1 MPESKQ
7 LKFSFAV
14 DEASAQ
20 RVKNILRELTQE
32 AEKFANALKG
42 AQGPGGGGGSPFFGG
57 GNVGA
62 VPSGA
67 QTVGR
72 GGAQQAGRVGAFSLE
87 SVTAF
92 KNLSV
97 QGQDSLRQ
105 LGASVR
111 QSVSEQRSQFESL
124 NRAVL
129 ELTSNYRN
137 LQGMMGAGVPGPG
150 ATSATAPGA
159 FTYVPGGGSTAATA
173 AALGAPGAPAPPG
186 GGGRVAGVAAAAAG
200 GGGAAGFGLAALR
213 RLAAPAAGIG
223 LIGDVGKEFQSQYF
237 QDVRAAA
244 RHAQA
249 FGTLAVETRKGDLSN
264 LAAIQMIRR
273 ENPEFFQ
280 TDDLKLAMRA
290 GKIPGFMMGLV
301 TRPAGAFRDMSDI
314 EVEAEVKEAQRKFIE
329 QKKQSM
335 PDLMERLGT
344 FTEQA
349 EGNLGM
355 MRRMQMGEV
364 PMLQMFRRNA
374 AFSRGEVTGAFE
386 SVRGG
391 GLGFANRNMGAVLG
405 AMTGGMGAGAAGQIL
420 TAAAPGGRA
429 SRFLASFGGLDAV
442 AAERAGIAAGAQL
455 QTGGPIVSGV
465 PFADAMTR
473 FGFGRGSAMD
483 TVTAGYTGQ
492 ALAGLKSIGGGADP
506 MGRGIRILTAER
518 VLGPGTSIASRDYLT
533 NISTHPEL
541 ISQAMS
547 AQDGTEPP
555 ELRMRGITWS
565 QVRNFYQQSTSQDL
579 RARIPGIFSGSDKV
593 STSMNKLFD
602 VYGGDITAFRRG
614 EVGRGKTF
622 SSVNEARVAIGA
634 GLQAVFPQTV
644 EGDLQAQRMS
654 DILFAQDPTLRLGA
668 GGAPRG
674 RRGVSGGQSADYLKR
689 TRTAAET
696 SQLELLAGAGGEGTG
711 ISPASLAASMKE
723 GQKLFKEMG
732 NISTTAASGANSL
745 AAFTAAVDKAT
756 PALLRL
762 GGDVKG
768 AAAFEADLKRRRQE
782 EIAQQMKNEKASS
795 QRPEENTTYL
805 GTP

>member
-20 RVKNILRELTQE
+20 RVKNTLRELTQE

-92 KNLSV
+92 KSFSV
-97 QGQDSLRQ
+97 QGQD
-105 LGASVR
+105 SVR

-280 TDDLKLAMRA
+280 TDDLKLA
-290 GKIPGFMMGLV
+290 
-301 TRPAGAFRDMSDI
+301 
-314 EVEAEVKEAQRKFIE
+314 
-329 QKKQSM
+329 
-335 PDLMERLGT
+335 
-344 FTEQA
+344 
-349 EGNLGM
+349 
-355 MRRMQMGEV
+355 
-364 PMLQMFRRNA
+364 
-374 AFSRGEVTGAFE
+374 
-386 SVRGG
+386 
-391 GLGFANRNMGAVLG
+391 
-405 AMTGGMGAGAAGQIL
+405 
-420 TAAAPGGRA
+420 
-429 SRFLASFGGLDAV
+429 
-442 AAERAGIAAGAQL
+442 
-455 QTGGPIVSGV
+455 
-465 PFADAMTR
+465 
-473 FGFGRGSAMD
+473 
-483 TVTAGYTGQ
+483 
-492 ALAGLKSIGGGADP
+492 
-506 MGRGIRILTAER
+506 
-518 VLGPGTSIASRDYLT
+518 
-533 NISTHPEL
+533 
-541 ISQAMS
+541 
-547 AQDGTEPP
+547 
-555 ELRMRGITWS
+555 
-565 QVRNFYQQSTSQDL
+565 
-579 RARIPGIFSGSDKV
+579 
-593 STSMNKLFD
+593 
-602 VYGGDITAFRRG
+602 
-614 EVGRGKTF
+614 
-622 SSVNEARVAIGA
+622 
-634 GLQAVFPQTV
+634 
-644 EGDLQAQRMS
+644 
-654 DILFAQDPTLRLGA
+654 
-668 GGAPRG
+668 
-674 RRGVSGGQSADYLKR
+674 
-689 TRTAAET
+689 
-696 SQLELLAGAGGEGTG
+696 
-711 ISPASLAASMKE
+711 
-723 GQKLFKEMG
+723 
-732 NISTTAASGANSL
+732 
-745 AAFTAAVDKAT
+745 
-756 PALLRL
+756 
-762 GGDVKG
+762 
-768 AAAFEADLKRRRQE
+768 
-782 EIAQQMKNEKASS
+782 
-795 QRPEENTTYL
+795 
-805 GTP
+805 